1 MSPSFIERG
10 FFILAQPVI
19 YAENGIVFDDKTR
32 GYAVFAVDAD
42 DKSLTSTGA
51 QNQSIAAI
59 ARGMREVIGDWHL
72 YSLAV
77 GVPSNTWEKRF
88 VKTSHP
94 LNVKHF
100 EEAKDLAKDVLFERR
115 IFIVVPISPKIVI
128 RLKENGKE
136 FFKEAGVSLF
146 QSAKRL
152 LNMESLRVQLL
163 EQLED
168 ERRKWLRG
176 FRSFL
181 KLHIASHTEIEMWL
195 RHGYYRG
202 AVAPE
207 SRFPKSLPAFVSSD
221 GVIHPQH
228 HLGVWTH
235 DGVIKE
241 SLFSLK
247 IIRSNKEESYQTFYN
262 VLHVPNEIDEADAS
276 GYDWI
281 HQVEYMDI
289 PVDVAM
295 HIRVE
300 DHISARKN
308 LRKKKLSADAKWK
321 EYDEGG
327 ETPPLELEVDMEHS
341 EELEQKLRMRDPLV
355 HVKTVIGFGAPDE
368 QTLADYRKDVI
379 SGMALTDL
387 VQAPADQRRLWQAFY
402 PWGHGVQTVYEI
414 PMDAGTL
421 AAALPF
427 TTTDFGD
434 EKGFYL
440 GKTNTER
447 AVFMD
452 PRRPA
457 QELNMQPAIL
467 ICGGLGSGKTN
478 TAEYIASM
486 QISWGAKG
494 FIQDPKGHDY
504 DNLYKIGAKVNMI
517 RLREEGA
524 RLNPFRLGVEG
535 IDRDLLD
542 IIFNN
547 VTNDENTRDIR
558 SALIGQAVDKVR
570 RKTVQTMDQFGNAL
584 AEMLQE
590 EKREKHHDQLDLLLG
605 MMLDLKSSPLG
616 RVLFAEDQGQTP
628 QAFDVTIVDTS
639 GLTIPQ
645 GTLRTLN
652 ERLSVALYY
661 AVAGMGMGYFT
672 NLPKSTL
679 KVMVLD
685 EAWTLRKFSQGV
697 DLVDNLLRKA
707 RSLNIVPIMLMQNAT
722 DFKNWGESIDGL
734 FAWRFIMR
742 QNSQAETEASLKL
755 AGLDHEDP
763 VEWFKR
769 FGAFAPGEGLV
780 VDSLGRVK
788 RMTVEM
794 KPRVLLKWFD
804 TTPKPSHE
812 APNR

>member
-1 MSPSFIERG
+1 M
-10 FFILAQPVI
+10 AQPVI
-19 YAENGIVFDDKTR
+19 YVENGIVFDDKTR
-32 GYAVFAVDAD
+32 GYAVFVIDAD
-42 DKSLTSTGA
+42 DQSLASSEA

-59 ARGMREVIGDWHL
+59 ARGMREVIGDWYL

-88 VKTSHP
+88 VKTQHP
-94 LNVKHF
+94 INVKHF

-128 RLKENGKE
+128 RLKENGRE
-136 FFKEAGVSLF
+136 FFKEAGASLF

-163 EQLED
+163 EQLEG

-181 KLHIASHTEIEMWL
+181 KLHIASHTEIETWL

-207 SRFPKSLPAFVSSD
+207 SRFPKNLPSFVSSD

-247 IIRSNKEESYQTFYN
+247 IIRSNKEESHQTFYN
-262 VLHVPNEIDEADAS
+262 VLRVPNEIDEEDAS
-276 GYDWI
+276 NYDWV

-300 DHISARKN
+300 DHIAARKN
-308 LRKKKLSADAKWK
+308 LRKKKLSADAKWE

-327 ETPPLELEVDMEHS
+327 ETPPFELEMDMENS
-341 EELEQKLRMRDPLV
+341 NELEQKLRMRDPLV

-368 QTLADYRKDVI
+368 QTLADYRKLVI

-402 PWGHGVQTVYEI
+402 PWGQGVQTTYEI

-427 TTTDFGD
+427 TTMEFGD

-440 GKTNTER
+440 GRTNTER

-452 PRRPA
+452 PRRQA
-457 QELNMQPAIL
+457 GEINMQPSIL
-467 ICGGLGSGKTN
+467 ICGGPGSGKTN
-478 TAEYIASM
+478 TAEYITAM
-486 QISWGAKG
+486 LMSWMAKA

-504 DNLYKIGAKVNMI
+504 DNLYKIGANVQII

-535 IDRDLLD
+535 IERDLLD
-542 IIFNN
+542 LIFNN
-547 VTNDENTRDIR
+547 VTSDDNTRDIR
-558 SALIGQAVDKVR
+558 SALIGQALTEVR
-570 RKTVQTMDQFGNAL
+570 RGNVQDMNQFGNAFVT
-584 AEMLQE
+584 MLKKE
-590 EKREKHHDQLDLLLG
+590 TRDKYVEQLELLLSI
-605 MMLDLKSSPLG
+605 MEDLYSSPLG
-616 RVLFAEDQGQTP
+616 RVLFAEDTHQTP
-628 QAFDVTIVDTS
+628 QAFDATIVDTS
-639 GLTIPQ
+639 GLVIPT
-645 GTLRTLN
+645 GGVARTLN

-661 AVAGMGMGYFT
+661 AVAGMGMGYFS
-672 NLPKSTL
+672 NLPKSVL

-685 EAWTLRKFSQGV
+685 EAWTLRKFAQGL
-697 DLVDNLLRKA
+697 DLVDNLLRKS

-722 DFKNWGESIDGL
+722 DFEKWGESIDGL
-734 FAWRFIMR
+734 FAWRFILR
-742 QNSQAETEASLKL
+742 QNSRVETEAALKL
-755 AGLDHEDP
+755 AGLEHEDLTR
-763 VEWFKR
+763 WGKR
-769 FGAFAPGEGLV
+769 FGKFLPGEGLV
-780 VDSLGRVK
+780 VDALGRVK

-794 KPRVLLKWFD
+794 KPKVLLKWFD
-804 TTPKPSHE
+804 TTPKASTSSHE
-812 APNR
+812 GHTW